1 MTGWEHK
8 SLGRGRE
15 GGGINWW
22 YFLIREQE
30 TDNISVTGG
39 MMKGDFSAS
48 CECSVS
54 SEALYRD

>member
-39 MMKGDFSAS
+39 MVKEDFSALY
-48 CECSVS
+48 ECGTTS
-54 SEALYRD
+54 